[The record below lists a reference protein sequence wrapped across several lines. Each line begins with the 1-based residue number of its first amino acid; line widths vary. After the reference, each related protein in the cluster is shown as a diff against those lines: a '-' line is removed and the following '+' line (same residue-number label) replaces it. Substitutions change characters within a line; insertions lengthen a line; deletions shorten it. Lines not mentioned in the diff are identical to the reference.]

1 MDRRRSDSSA
11 GRYHWRSY
19 RDRRRKRSY
28 KIHSGKGCCLRKSLR
43 SKKDNGAKRIEG
55 FYAIDITMISGRD
68 DTAEKE
74 IAVHIQQYLAK
85 ELNIDEKFASVSI
98 EEIEKE
104 NPTAHM

>member
-1 MDRRRSDSSA
+1 
-11 GRYHWRSY
+11 
-19 RDRRRKRSY
+19 
-28 KIHSGKGCCLRKSLR
+28 
-43 SKKDNGAKRIEG
+43 
-55 FYAIDITMISGRD
+55 MISGRD

-104 NPTAHM
+104 NPTAHMEYLKDKKMFAAPGVEGEKDDEVHKIRKFRPQDIPDLYGMYGIRRSRKRSA

>member
-1 MDRRRSDSSA
+1 
-11 GRYHWRSY
+11 
-19 RDRRRKRSY
+19 
-28 KIHSGKGCCLRKSLR
+28 
-43 SKKDNGAKRIEG
+43 
-55 FYAIDITMISGRD
+55 MISGRD

-104 NPTAHM
+104 NRTAPMEYLKDKKMFAAPGIEGEKDDEVHKIRKLRPQYIPYLYGVYGLWRSRKRPA